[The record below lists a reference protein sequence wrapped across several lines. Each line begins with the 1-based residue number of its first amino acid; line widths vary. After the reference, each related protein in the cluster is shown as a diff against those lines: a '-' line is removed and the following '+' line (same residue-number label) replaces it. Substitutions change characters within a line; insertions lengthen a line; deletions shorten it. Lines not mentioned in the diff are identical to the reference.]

1 MKDVYETYVK
11 VDYARS
17 WIERET
23 MDAALE
29 YLKGELTTMMPKNV
43 CSASNDFIEDWG
55 ESYIDFIGFTGK
67 RFTLEDFNAM
77 TDRLVLD
84 NCQDA
89 VDGLE
94 ITVLIHNDGLI
105 AQYRYENDTWE
116 DVAIGQKRRK

>member
-1 MKDVYETYVK
+1 MKGMYETYVK

-17 WIERET
+17 RIERET

-77 TDRLVLD
+77 TNRLVLD

-105 AQYRYENDTWE
+105 AQYHYENDTWE
-116 DVAIGQKRRK
+116 DVTIEQKRRK

>member
-1 MKDVYETYVK
+1 MKGMYETYVK

-67 RFTLEDFNAM
+67 RFTLEDFNVM

-105 AQYRYENDTWE
+105 AQYQYENDTWE